1 MHAIGYTR
9 VSTTEQGHNRN
20 GLDAQ
25 QTAIAAFCAAA
36 GVVLVHTHSEVV
48 SGSVAPV
55 YRPALTQAFADA
67 ARLSGV
73 VVVSKLDRLS
83 RDASDVLLMMKNRV
97 RFITAEDGLDV
108 DPMMLHMKAVFA
120 EKERIMIGQR
130 TKAALAAL
138 SARGVLLGCAQHKDP
153 LATRAKAHASALVT
167 MQAKADDFAGRVLP
181 TIKALSS
188 SGLTYSQIADTLNS
202 TNTPTARNGKWNAT
216 TVCRV
221 LKRANTA

>member
-1 MHAIGYTR
+1 MQVVGYKR
-9 VSTTEQGHNRN
+9 VSTQEQGDSRN
-20 GLDAQ
+20 GLDGQEA
-25 QTAIAAFCAAA
+25 AIQAFCATNRLT
-36 GVVLVHTHSEVV
+36 LVSTHSEVA
-48 SGSVAPV
+48 SGAVCPSARPV
-55 YRPALTQAFADA
+55 LQAAFGEAD
-67 ARLSGV
+67 RLGAT

-153 LATRAKAHASALVT
+153 AATRAKMKASALVT
-167 MQAKADDFAGRVLP
+167 MAAKADAFASRVVP
-181 TIKALSS
+181 M
-188 SGLTYSQIADTLNS
+188 LTAMVSTGMTYAQVADALNS
-202 TNTPTARNGKWNAT
+202 AKTPTARGGKWNAT